1 MSRGRRRH
9 ERQDKREWGANLVHS
24 IYIQWMR
31 TVIDGKL
38 KYQSIEEE
46 SDSNNIPVWMGFG
59 ELKVAIVVH
68 LPRLKFKYFTFR

>member
-1 MSRGRRRH
+1 
-9 ERQDKREWGANLVHS
+9 
-24 IYIQWMR
+24 MR

-68 LPRLKFKYFTFR
+68 LLRLKFKYFTFR